1 MIDLKPCPF
10 CGGKA
15 KIYASTIG
23 VSVKCMNCYAQ
34 TETYI
39 DMCYANCR
47 KENATEHAVDAWN
60 QRQSDDVVN
69 ISARDRL

>member
-10 CGGKA
+10 CGGVA

-23 VSVKCMNCYAQ
+23 VSVKCVKCHAQ

-39 DMCYANCR
+39 DTCYELCEKA
-47 KENATEHAVDAWN
+47 NATERVIKAWN
-60 QRQSDDVVN
+60 RRKSDDVVN